1 MASPAAENMQNGI
14 STPPATANAPT
25 LSPPTQQPPPSQPQ
39 PSQQQQSQTNGG
51 TNPNTTTT
59 STAAAMNPAFPGTSL
74 SDPGTSKRP
83 RDARLIHLILANMGV
98 HAYTERVPLQLLDF
112 AYRYTSSILSDAI
125 SYEPPLPTTSGSKKR
140 AAGGAAATGGAGG
153 EGDSGEG
160 VSLAALRTAVGAR
173 AAGTFQATL
182 GKEFM
187 SEVAQERNRIALP
200 RVEREFGIRLP
211 PERYCFTGVGWG
223 VKGAWEDE
231 EEVGDEGVGD
241 DDEMDLDGGGAGN
254 GGGFGGGPVGAI
266 TNGGTKEEAKD
277 TDMGG
282 MDEEEEEADDDEF
295 EEAMGIN
302 RENNP

>member
-1 MASPAAENMQNGI
+1 
-14 STPPATANAPT
+14 
-25 LSPPTQQPPPSQPQ
+25 
-39 PSQQQQSQTNGG
+39 
-51 TNPNTTTT
+51 
-59 STAAAMNPAFPGTSL
+59 MNPAFPPTSL

-112 AYRYTSSILSDAI
+112 AYRYTSSILSDAL
-125 SYEPPLPTTSGSKKR
+125 SYEPPLPTTSASKKR
-140 AAGGAAATGGAGG
+140 SGGAGAGG
-153 EGDSGEG
+153 EGDGEG

-173 AAGTFQATL
+173 AAGTFQPNL

-223 VKGAWEDE
+223 IKGAWSE
-231 EEVGDEGVGD
+231 EIEEGGDADGEMEVD
-241 DDEMDLDGGGAGN
+241 D
-254 GGGFGGGPVGAI
+254 GFSGGPVNQV
-266 TNGGTKEEAKD
+266 NGTSVADNANAETEAKD
-277 TDMGG
+277 TAMGG
-282 MDEEEEEADDDEF
+282 MDEEDEEQDDDEF

-302 RENNP
+302 QENNP

>member
-25 LSPPTQQPPPSQPQ
+25 LSPPTQLPPPSQPQ

>member
-1 MASPAAENMQNGI
+1 
-14 STPPATANAPT
+14 
-25 LSPPTQQPPPSQPQ
+25 
-39 PSQQQQSQTNGG
+39 
-51 TNPNTTTT
+51 
-59 STAAAMNPAFPGTSL
+59 
-74 SDPGTSKRP
+74 
-83 RDARLIHLILANMGV
+83 MGV

-231 EEVGDEGVGD
+231 EEVADEGVGD
-241 DDEMDLDGGGAGN
+241 DDEMDLDGGAGN
-254 GGGFGGGPVGAI
+254 GGGGGGGFGGGPVGAI

>member
-1 MASPAAENMQNGI
+1 MASPAAETMQNGI

-25 LSPPTQQPPPSQPQ
+25 LSPPAQPQ
-39 PSQQQQSQTNGG
+39 PSQQPQTNGN
-51 TNPNTTTT
+51 TNPTTT
-59 STAAAMNPAFPGTSL
+59 STSTAPSMNPAFPSTSL

-112 AYRYTSSILSDAI
+112 AYRYTSSILSDAL
-125 SYEPPLPTTSGSKKR
+125 SYEPPLPTTSSTKKR
-140 AAGGAAATGGAGG
+140 AGAA
-153 EGDSGEG
+153 GDDANEG

-200 RVEREFGIRLP
+200 RVEREFGVRLP

-223 VKGAWEDE
+223 VKGAWEEELLE
-231 EEVGDEGVGD
+231 EENAGD
-241 DDEMDLDGGGAGN
+241 DEDEMEVDGGGAAEN
-254 GGGFGGGPVGAI
+254 VGFGGGPVGGAVV
-266 TNGGTKEEAKD
+266 NGEEGKD

-282 MDEEEEEADDDEF
+282 MDGEEDEDDDEF
-295 EEAMGIN
+295 EEAMGMN